1 MKKSEDYKTVSD
13 SSNILSEKKQKKTN
27 FLRRYLEWIARSV
40 EKSKK
45 DPKLCPT

>member
-13 SSNILSEKKQKKTN
+13 SSKILSEKKQEKPN